1 MATADDPVHAQYE
14 AYPYPPRD
22 PRDEA
27 KRLVTGSPSHLA
39 EVNHFVLGG
48 RFDPSR
54 RFRAL
59 IAGGGTGD
67 AAIMLAQQLL
77 DAGCADAE
85 VTYVDW
91 SRASRAIA
99 ESRATARRLPN
110 LRFVTGSLL
119 ELDSLGL
126 EPVARGGFDYIDC
139 CGVLHHLE
147 DPDAGLAALARV
159 LAPQGG
165 MGLMVYAPHGRA
177 GVYPVQALLRA
188 LGTGGTPAER
198 VTLARRLLDKLPPTN
213 GLKRNPFI
221 TDHLV
226 EGDPGLYDL
235 LLHARDRAYAVDE
248 VYDFVKR
255 AGLRLVSFSP
265 PARYAPRHYLN
276 DPVLLRRLD
285 GLDARAAA
293 AFAENLAGN
302 IASHAF
308 YVVKADNAAVPPS
321 PDSLDLVPL
330 TANVELG
337 DMIRNISRSNG
348 FIVASVDGLPFRMPL
363 PRLSTAI
370 LSRLDGKRPL
380 REIFTQLANEDPRLT
395 EAAFLQQFQQLFAGL
410 HALGKLMLRHA
421 SPGK

>member
-1 MATADDPVHAQYE
+1 MSDDDPVHAQYE
-14 AYPYPPRD
+14 AFPYPPRN

-39 EVNHFVLGG
+39 EVIHFVLGG
-48 RFDPSR
+48 RFDPAR

-59 IAGGGTGD
+59 VAGGGTGD
-67 AAIMLAQQLL
+67 AAIMLAQQLV

-99 ESRATARRLPN
+99 EARATARGLAN

-126 EPVARGGFDYIDC
+126 EPLARGGFDYIDC

-147 DPDAGLAALARV
+147 DPDAGLAALARA
-159 LAPQGG
+159 LARQGG
-165 MGLMVYAPHGRA
+165 MGLMLYAPHGRA

-188 LGTGGTPAER
+188 LGTDGTPAER
-198 VTLARRLLDKLPPTN
+198 VALARRLLDKLPATN
-213 GLKRNPFI
+213 ALKRNPFI
-221 TDHLV
+221 ADHLV

-235 LLHARDRAYAVDE
+235 LLHARDRAYGVDE
-248 VYDFVKR
+248 VFDFVAR

-265 PARYAPRHYLN
+265 PARYEPRHYLN
-276 DPVLLRRLD
+276 DPVLLRRID
-285 GLDARAAA
+285 GFDARAAA

-302 IASHAF
+302 ITSHAF
-308 YVVKADNAAVPPS
+308 YVVKADNPQTPPVP
-321 PDSLDLVPL
+321 DTLDLVPL
-330 TANVELG
+330 PANVELG
-337 DMIRNISRSNG
+337 DMIKNISKSDG
-348 FIVASVDGLPFRMPL
+348 FIVASVDGLPFRMPV
-363 PRLSTAI
+363 PRLSNAI
-370 LSRLDGKRPL
+370 LSRIDGKRSL
-380 REIFTQLANEDPRLT
+380 REVFAQLAAQDPRLA
-395 EAAFLQQFQQLFAGL
+395 EAAFLQQFQQLFASL